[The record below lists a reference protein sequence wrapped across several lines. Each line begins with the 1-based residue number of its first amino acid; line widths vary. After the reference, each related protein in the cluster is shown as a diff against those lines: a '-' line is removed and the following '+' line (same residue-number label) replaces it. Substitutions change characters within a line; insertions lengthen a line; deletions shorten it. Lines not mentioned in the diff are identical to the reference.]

1 MDRCT
6 RARLW
11 CSFPDWGK
19 TDDPYTYKTMTT
31 ALHLAYRPQTL
42 QDLVGQPTIQR
53 TLSNAISQQHI
64 APAYLFTGARGT
76 GKTSTARIFAKAL
89 NCLDSDQPTIAPCG
103 ECQSCRSI
111 EVSNSLDV
119 TEIDAASHNGVDD
132 ARELTQRVNLAPVL
146 GRYRVVIMDECHQL
160 TAQAQNAL
168 LKCIEEPPK
177 HVVFLLCTTEPHKV
191 LPTIASRC
199 QRFEFRAL
207 SVKIITEHLRWIAE
221 TEAIAIQEEALVAIA
236 RLCEGGLR
244 DALQLLAQVRLLGE
258 EVTASQVIELAGG
271 IAEAD
276 LLAVLQAIAAR
287 DTFQL
292 LQTAR
297 NLMDAG
303 KAPKLI
309 LSSLLQTYRDLL
321 IVQSA
326 PIQRHLLTS
335 AVSFDQLQAIAQRW
349 SHATIQTGLE
359 QLHTSEGQLRF
370 TPNAQ
375 VWLEVC
381 LLNLLPRLMSKS
393 KATSP
398 SPEAPN
404 HKNNGGSDITARKL
418 WQSVIDRAPE
428 KAQRLLSKARMQ
440 RFNDNH
446 AVLAVEERYLE
457 QFEANAPKIARMVQK
472 IVGGTKPVT
481 LELRVTAIAPL

>member
-1 MDRCT
+1 
-6 RARLW
+6 
-11 CSFPDWGK
+11 
-19 TDDPYTYKTMTT
+19 MTT
-31 ALHLAYRPQTL
+31 ALHLAYRPQIL
-42 QDLVGQPTIQR
+42 QDLVGQSMIQR
-53 TLSNAISQQHI
+53 TLSNSIAQQHI
-64 APAYLFTGARGT
+64 APAYLFTGSRGT
-76 GKTSTARIFAKAL
+76 GKTSTARIFAKSL
-89 NCLDSDQPTIAPCG
+89 NCLNDDRPTTEPCG

-146 GRYRVVIMDECHQL
+146 GRYRIVIVDECHQL
-160 TAQAQNAL
+160 TTQAQNAL

-177 HVVFLLCTTEPHKV
+177 HVVFILCTTEAHKV

-207 SVKIITEHLRWIAE
+207 SVKTLVKHLRWIAD
-221 TEAIAIQEEALVAIA
+221 TEAIVIQDEALLAIA

-244 DALQLLAQVRLLGE
+244 DALQLLAQARLLGE
-258 EVTASQVIELAGG
+258 DVTVSQVIELAGG

-276 LLAVLQAIAAR
+276 ILVMLQAIAAS

-303 KAPKLI
+303 KSPKLI

-326 PIQRHLLTS
+326 PNQQHLLTS
-335 AVSFDQLQAIAQRW
+335 SVSSDQLQAIAQRW
-349 SHATIQTGLE
+349 SHETIQAGLA
-359 QLHTSEGQLRF
+359 QLHMSEGQLRF
-370 TPNAQ
+370 SPNAQ

-381 LLNLLPRLMSKS
+381 LLNLLPKLTSKL
-393 KATSP
+393 KASSP
-398 SPEAPN
+398 PELTV
-404 HKNNGGSDITARKL
+404 HQNNSSGQMTAKKL
-418 WQSVIDRAPE
+418 WQKVIDRAPDNT
-428 KAQRLLSKARMQ
+428 KRFLSRARMQ
-440 RFNDNH
+440 SFNNDH
-446 AVLAVEERYLE
+446 AVLVVEEQYLE
-457 QFEANAPKIARMVQK
+457 QFEANAAKIARMMQK
-472 IVGGTKPVT
+472 LIGGNKPVKLEIRATTTAT
-481 LELRVTAIAPL
+481 L

>member
-1 MDRCT
+1 
-6 RARLW
+6 
-11 CSFPDWGK
+11 
-19 TDDPYTYKTMTT
+19 MTT

-42 QDLVGQPTIQR
+42 QDLVGQSMIQR
-53 TLSNAISQQHI
+53 TLSNSIAQQHI
-64 APAYLFTGARGT
+64 APAYLFTGLRGT
-76 GKTSTARIFAKAL
+76 GKTSTARIFAKSL
-89 NCLDSDQPTIAPCG
+89 NCLNNDQPTIEPCG

-146 GRYRVVIMDECHQL
+146 GRYRIMIVDECHQL
-160 TAQAQNAL
+160 TTQAQNAL

-177 HVVFLLCTTEPHKV
+177 HVVFILCTTEAHKV

-207 SVKIITEHLRWIAE
+207 SVKTIVKHLRWIAD
-221 TEAIAIQEEALVAIA
+221 TEAIAIQDEALMAIA

-276 LLAVLQAIAAR
+276 ILAMLQAIAAS

-292 LQTAR
+292 LQAAR

-303 KAPKLI
+303 KSPKLI
-309 LSSLLQTYRDLL
+309 LSNLLQTYRDLL

-326 PIQRHLLTS
+326 PNQRHLLTS
-335 AVSFDQLQAIAQRW
+335 SVSSEQLQAIAQRW
-349 SHATIQTGLE
+349 SHETIQAGLA
-359 QLHTSEGQLRF
+359 QLHASEGQLRF
-370 TPNAQ
+370 SPNAQ

-381 LLNLLPRLMSKS
+381 LLNLVPKLTSKRKS
-393 KATSP
+393 SS
-398 SPEAPN
+398 SPELTV
-404 HKNNGGSDITARKL
+404 HQNNGSSQMTAKKL
-418 WQSVIDRAPE
+418 WQEVIDRAPDNT
-428 KAQRLLSKARMQ
+428 RRFLSRARIQ
-440 RFNDNH
+440 SFKDNH
-446 AVLAVEERYLE
+446 AVLAVEEQYLE
-457 QFEANAPKIARMVQK
+457 QFEANAAKLARMMQK
-472 IVGGTKPVT
+472 LIGGNKPVK
-481 LELRVTAIAPL
+481 LEIRATATAAL

>member
-1 MDRCT
+1 
-6 RARLW
+6 
-11 CSFPDWGK
+11 
-19 TDDPYTYKTMTT
+19 MTT

-42 QDLVGQPTIQR
+42 QDLVGQPMIQR
-53 TLSNAISQQHI
+53 TLSNSIAQQHI
-64 APAYLFTGARGT
+64 APAYLFTGSRGT
-76 GKTSTARIFAKAL
+76 GKTSTARIFAKSL
-89 NCLDSDQPTIAPCG
+89 NCLDDDRPTTEPCG

-146 GRYRVVIMDECHQL
+146 GRYRIVIVDECHQL
-160 TAQAQNAL
+160 TTQAQNAL

-177 HVVFLLCTTEPHKV
+177 HVVFILCTTEAHKV

-199 QRFEFRAL
+199 QRFEFRVL
-207 SVKIITEHLRWIAE
+207 SVKTIVKHLRWIAD
-221 TEAIAIQEEALVAIA
+221 TEAIVIQDEALMAIA

-271 IAEAD
+271 IAEVD
-276 LLAVLQAIAAR
+276 ILAMLQAMAAS

-303 KAPKLI
+303 KSPKLI

-326 PIQRHLLTS
+326 PNQRHLLTS
-335 AVSFDQLQAIAQRW
+335 SVSSDQLQLIAQCW
-349 SHATIQTGLE
+349 SHDTIQAGLA
-359 QLHTSEGQLRF
+359 QLHASEGQLRF
-370 TPNAQ
+370 SPNAQ

-381 LLNLLPRLMSKS
+381 LLNLLPKLTSKP
-393 KATSP
+393 KATFP
-398 SPEAPN
+398 SPEQSVYR
-404 HKNNGGSDITARKL
+404 NNGSGQMTAKKL
-418 WQSVIDRAPE
+418 WQKVIDRAPDNT
-428 KAQRLLSKARMQ
+428 KRFLSRARMQ
-440 RFNDNH
+440 SFNDNH
-446 AVLAVEERYLE
+446 AVLAVEEQYLE
-457 QFEANAPKIARMVQK
+457 QFEANAAKIARMMQK
-472 IVGGTKPVT
+472 LIGGKKPVK
-481 LELRVTAIAPL
+481 LEIRATTTAAL